1 MAIPPRLQRRSK
13 RQEIEFLSEYC
24 RFEANVEFHRARLKS
39 LMRRIAALIAR
50 RKNGTSEWETI
61 FRAAGNV
68 RDVPIDSIV
77 GMINSKGRPRSH
89 LPLMSRRL
97 AAAWKIGFCADSSE
111 PGPIEAVRTQTGE
124 WYLSG
129 GSTSL
134 LRLEL
139 LRAKGFRVVPLVLS
153 AAHHAPDGTFVPKDE
168 SVRSGERACIAC

>member
-24 RFEANVEFHRARLKS
+24 RFEANGEFHRARLKA
-39 LMRRIAALIAR
+39 LMRRITALVAPR
-50 RKNGTSEWETI
+50 NNRTSEREAI
-61 FRAAGNV
+61 YGGAGNA
-68 RDVPIDSIV
+68 REVPIDLIV
-77 GMINSKGRPRSH
+77 GIINSRGRPRSH

-129 GSTSL
+129 GPTSL

-139 LRAKGFRVVPLVLS
+139 LRAKGFRVVPLALS
-153 AAHHAPDGTFVPKDE
+153 AAHPAPDSTSVPEDE